1 MIQAIRRRRVSDHL
15 LLRAVSA
22 SIVLALWVL
31 ISSCANLAKVS
42 DQTIPKMIL
51 PLTDADF
58 NGLVAQLQPL
68 MNLQSLRSPHVRL
81 GFIDAESSER
91 YREADA
97 VLAFKRLDHIRLL
110 IQAPLTKTKIAEMVS
125 DAEHFKVAIYPNQ
138 YKHFLI
144 GTNNADYGKWREKL
158 GRTQQQSALI
168 NVRPFHFTDA
178 LMIRPLHVGE
188 ARFVYSLEE
197 ALVEEPDTQKGAKK
211 GARLLRSFYVISE
224 SELPSADP
232 GPARVR
238 RRFWFDRT
246 EQARLARQQLF
257 DEHSLLATEVYY
269 SGSMKLN
276 AASTERWP
284 STIFVARPRDNY
296 SVRLTFLEEGME
308 FNPNLPERIFVLE
321 NTDGL
326 PETNLD
332 KVEGSLELGSQTTR
346 R

>member
-1 MIQAIRRRRVSDHL
+1 MIQAIRRSSRTVSGHS

-22 SIVLALWVL
+22 ILVLALWVL

-58 NGLVAQLQPL
+58 NGLVARMQPL

-81 GFIDAESSER
+81 VFVDAESSER
-91 YREADA
+91 YRTADA
-97 VLAFKRLDHIRLL
+97 VLAFKRPDHIRLL
-110 IQAPLTKTKIAEMVS
+110 IQAPLAKTKIAEMVS
-125 DAEHFKVAIYPNQ
+125 DAEHFKVAIYPDR

-158 GRTQQQSALI
+158 ERTQQQSALI

-197 ALVEEPDTQKGAKK
+197 ALVEEPDLQKGAKK

-224 SELPSADP
+224 SELSSDGQ

-246 EQARLARQQLF
+246 EQARLARQQIF
-257 DEHSLLATEVYY
+257 DEHNLLATEVNY
-269 SGSMKLN
+269 SDYLKG
-276 AASTERWP
+276 TELWP
-284 STIFVARPRDNY
+284 STIFVTRPRDNY
-296 SVRLTFLEEGME
+296 SVQLTFLEEGIE

-321 NTDGL
+321 NADHL

-332 KVEGSLELGSQTTR
+332 KVESSLELSSQTAR
-346 R
+346 H